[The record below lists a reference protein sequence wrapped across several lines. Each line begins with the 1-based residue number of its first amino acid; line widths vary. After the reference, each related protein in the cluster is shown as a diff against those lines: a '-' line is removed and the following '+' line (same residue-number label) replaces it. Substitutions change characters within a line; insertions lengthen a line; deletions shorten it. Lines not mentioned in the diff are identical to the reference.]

1 MISLKPR
8 SFGKDNIPAKLSK
21 PARYLLKKTLF
32 TQMMFSFALIITLIL
47 AAVLATFTLVY
58 TKNYEDQI
66 IAENSRFS
74 AMVAGELFSFTDRAY
89 RMVEELSFNR
99 DVISMRTEEQTRV
112 FASCLEHNPYFELIY
127 AQGMDGMQTGRS
139 SGALGDRKTRWWF
152 VQMENQRRPFISESY
167 YSAFTNMPCAS
178 VFYPITSG
186 GVMTGIMGG
195 DIKLSALQELVM
207 ESAEKGSWAF
217 ILDGKGV
224 VVAHPDTRYLEELYS
239 YQKMTRT
246 VTLKD
251 SRGEPLKD
259 SNGTIRTEEQAFSI
273 SGQYKAAI
281 IDMLAGN
288 AGSAKVRENGETLY
302 LSYRPVR
309 MNGVS
314 NPWYVVSVKESS
326 VVMAGR
332 NATILAIVLTCVCIG
347 LIALLIVFFTARS
360 ISIPVKG
367 IYSVLQK
374 IGQGDLTGT
383 AAESTTGQAGEIGE
397 MIRLLDDAR
406 KSMGGLILTIKNT
419 AVSLFTAGEALAMVA
434 GEFSAVIAEANAET
448 ERVKAESEQGSACAA
463 ETNASITEI
472 ITGVE
477 VLNKSIEKQTKSVS
491 QSTAFIEDLASSIS
505 SATQTLL
512 QNEQNVD
519 NLTASSEKGRF
530 ALTAVSGDIQ
540 RVAKESEGL
549 LEINAVIQTIA
560 SQTNLLSMNAAIEA
574 AHAGEAGRGFAVVAD
589 EIRKLAESSSVQAK
603 NVAEALKKM
612 REALVKISNSA
623 GVVIGNFTEMDNAAQ
638 TVAVQ
643 EKDIQSAMRKQETE
657 SRSLTAVAE
666 SLLTVTRDVET
677 GWTKTLQESRKVEE
691 NGKKLETAAERIRSS
706 VDGIAGG
713 MGKIKAAVMRIQE
726 ITVTNQ
732 KNIHALTGDIS
743 KFKIE

>member
-1 MISLKPR
+1 
-8 SFGKDNIPAKLSK
+8 
-21 PARYLLKKTLF
+21 LKKTLF
-32 TQMMFSFALIITLIL
+32 AQMMFSFALIITLIL
-47 AAVLATFTLVY
+47 AAVLASFTLFY

-89 RMVEELSFNR
+89 RMIEELSFNR
-99 DVISMRTEEQTRV
+99 DVISMETPAQTRV
-112 FASCLEHNPYFELIY
+112 FVSCLEHNPYFELIY

-152 VQMENQRRPFISESY
+152 VQMEQQRRPFISESY
-167 YSAFTNMPCAS
+167 YSASTNMPCAS
-178 VFYPITSG
+178 VFYPITSSG
-186 GVMTGIMGG
+186 EMTGIMGG

-207 ESAEKGSWAF
+207 KSAEKGSWAF

-246 VTLKD
+246 VRLQD

-259 SNGTIRTEEQAFSI
+259 ASGVVRTEEQAFPI
-273 SGQYKAAI
+273 SNLYKAAI
-281 IDMLAGN
+281 TDMMAGN
-288 AGSAKVRENGETLY
+288 VGSAKVKENGETLY
-302 LSYRPVR
+302 LSYRPVPLD
-309 MNGVS
+309 GVS
-314 NPWYVVSVKESS
+314 DPWYVVSVKESV

-332 NATILAIVLTCVCIG
+332 NATILAVVLACAFIG
-347 LIALLIVFFTARS
+347 LVALLIIFFTARS

-367 IYSVLQK
+367 IYGVLQK

-383 AAESTTGQAGEIGE
+383 VAERETGQTGEIGE
-397 MIRLLDDAR
+397 MMRLLDGAR

-419 AVSLFTAGEALAMVA
+419 TASLFTVGEELAMVA
-434 GEFSAVIAEANAET
+434 EEFATVIAEANAET
-448 ERVKAESEQGSACAA
+448 EQVKADSEQGSVCATT
-463 ETNASITEI
+463 TNESITAI

-477 VLNKSIEKQTKSVS
+477 VLNGSIEKQTKNVS
-491 QSTAFIEDLASSIS
+491 QSTASIEKLASSIS
-505 SATQTLL
+505 SVTQALL

-519 NLTASSEKGRF
+519 NLTASSEKGRA
-530 ALTAVSGDIQ
+530 ALATVSEDIQ

-574 AHAGEAGRGFAVVAD
+574 AHAGEAGRGFAVVAE

-612 REALVKISNSA
+612 REALIKISDST
-623 GVVIGNFTEMDNAAQ
+623 GLVIRNFTEMDKAAQ

-643 EKDIQSAMRKQETE
+643 EKDIQLAMQKQETE
-657 SRSLTAVAE
+657 SRSLTVVAE
-666 SLLTVTRDVET
+666 NLLALTRNVEA
-677 GWTKTLQESRKVEE
+677 GWTKTLKESRKVEE
-691 NGKKLETAAERIRSS
+691 SGKKLETAAGSIRSS
-706 VDGIAGG
+706 VDGIAEG
-713 MGKIKAAVMRIQE
+713 MGRIEAAVARIQE
-726 ITVTNQ
+726 ITVTNK
-732 KNIHALTGDIS
+732 KNISALAGDMS
-743 KFKIE
+743 KFKI